1 MTLDE
6 IALAILREMMAK
18 SGAREW
24 ETEGLPAQ
32 LTATARQMAVDL
44 LFGDFEIMATK
55 ILVQEMDGT
64 PKQICFADHAADF
77 NPTAANDLRKTTD
90 GSQET
95 DCQLDLTSLANGNGT
110 TTGARQSTKVDLG
123 ENRARRYRCRAA
135 FELAAT
141 PTAGYVIEVWWA
153 PSPSAT
159 AGTANPG
166 GVSGADSAYTGYSN
180 NNVASM
186 KQLEHV
192 GDFICTAQA
201 TGTVQVAEVGEFEP
215 SERYGSLVVYDQS
228 GAAFHSDAVESHVV
242 FDPIVDE
249 IQNA

>member
-6 IALAILREMMAK
+6 IALAILRDLLATA
-18 SGAREW
+18 GPRVW
-24 ETEGLPAQ
+24 ESPEIVSQ
-32 LTATARQMAVDL
+32 LTATARQMAAEIYL
-44 LFGDFEIMATK
+44 GDFEIMATK

-77 NPTAANDLRKTTD
+77 SPAAANDLRKTTD

-110 TTGARQSTKVDLG
+110 TTGARQSDKVDLG

-153 PSPSAT
+153 PSPSST
-159 AGTANPG
+159 AANANPG
-166 GVSGADSAYTGYSN
+166 GVSGADGAYTGYSS

-186 KQLEHV
+186 QQLEHV
-192 GDFICTAQA
+192 GDFKCTSQA

-215 SERYGSLVVYDQS
+215 SERYGSLVIYNQS
-228 GAAFHSDAVESHVV
+228 GAAFHNDAVESHVV